1 VYISG
6 HPLAVLRFKMNALVL
21 AFTTRLGFLGKRQ
34 KPMPDFRLLRAGL
47 DVAQSIR
54 AWAKVIAMGHN
65 KRGQLQCGTVG
76 VNLEQF
82 KRVGWSGG

>member
-1 VYISG
+1 
-6 HPLAVLRFKMNALVL
+6 MNALVL
-21 AFTTRLGFLGKRQ
+21 AFTTRLGFLGQCQ

-47 DVAQSIR
+47 DVAQSVR
-54 AWAKVIAMGHN
+54 AWAKIVSMGYN

-82 KRVGWSGG
+82 GRVGRGGG